1 MELKS
6 FFTNTVLL
14 KILSEGDSYA
24 YEITEQIKTLTN
36 SAVTPITS
44 TIYPALYRLEEEG
57 YISSY
62 KKKVGKRME
71 RVYYHIEES
80 GRQELEFLINVFN
93 SIMNYRKDEDK
104 NVDSNNIRRVK

>member
-1 MELKS
+1 
-6 FFTNTVLL
+6 
-14 KILSEGDSYA
+14 
-24 YEITEQIKTLTN
+24 
-36 SAVTPITS
+36 
-44 TIYPALYRLEEEG
+44 
-57 YISSY
+57 
-62 KKKVGKRME
+62 ME